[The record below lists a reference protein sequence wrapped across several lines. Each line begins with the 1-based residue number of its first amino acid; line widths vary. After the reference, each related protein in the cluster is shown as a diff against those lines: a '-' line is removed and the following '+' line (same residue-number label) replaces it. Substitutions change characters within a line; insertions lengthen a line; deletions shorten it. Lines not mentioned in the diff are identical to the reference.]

1 MKKILLLLLIV
12 MNYTVSFSQ
21 TTEKPKTANEILTRH
36 NFQDNIAFLAAE
48 KIPLETLLSMWDD
61 TQNALF
67 ECVDDAVKMRLN
79 ILDKKLV
86 MRITAQGYDLSE
98 KMKLVSEQQ
107 EKRIAEKKE
116 LLAQK
121 ETETEAK
128 KQLLA
133 QNNAKIQDLDKK
145 IETLKTKTEATKKVA
160 QSLKIDK

>member
-12 MNYTVSFSQ
+12 LNYTVCFSQ
-21 TTEKPKTANEILTRH
+21 TTEKPKTANEILTKH

-48 KIPLETLLSMWDD
+48 NIPLETLLSMWDD
-61 TQNALF
+61 TQKALF

-107 EKRIAEKKE
+107 EKRIAEKK
-116 LLAQK
+116 Q
-121 ETETEAK
+121 T
-128 KQLLA
+128 LA
-133 QNNAKIQDLDKK
+133 QNNAKIQELDKK

-160 QSLKIDK
+160 ESLKIDK

>member
-1 MKKILLLLLIV
+1 MKKILLLLVV
-12 MNYTVSFSQ
+12 MNFTISFSQ
-21 TTEKPKTANEILTRH
+21 TKEKPKTANEILIKH
-36 NFQDNIAFLAAE
+36 NFQDNIAFLGAE

-61 TQNALF
+61 TQNALI
-67 ECVDDAVKMRLN
+67 ECADDAVKMRLN

-98 KMKLVSEQQ
+98 KIKLVSEEQ

-121 ETETEAK
+121 KTENANLDKQITQKDTEI
-128 KQLLA
+128 KQ
-133 QNNAKIQDLDKK
+133 LDKK

-160 QSLKIDK
+160 ESLKIDK